1 MGQDIAASHF
11 TERDFSRFS
20 TRLREETRLLE
31 AWLSEGLFDTGEP
44 TAGFELEAWLV
55 APDATPAPKV
65 EDLLARLD
73 DPLIV
78 PELATFN
85 VEFNGTPRPLK
96 GAVFSKLAQELE
108 ATLAHANAAAAGL
121 GSRLAMIG
129 ILPTVR
135 PEHLTLEFMTPRERY
150 RALNEQ
156 VFALRH
162 ERPLTL
168 LIEGRDRLELTWH
181 DVMLEAGATSFQI
194 HLKVGPAEA
203 ARVYNAAKIVSGPM
217 VAISAN
223 SPYLF
228 GRDLWDETR
237 IPLFEQ
243 AVSVGGAVLQER
255 VNFGFRY
262 AQRSI
267 LETFQSNLD
276 RYPVL
281 LPHLMDDPPEQL
293 PHLRLHNGTIWR
305 WNRPL
310 IGFEPDGRPHLR
322 IEHRVVPA
330 GPSVPDAIANAAFY
344 FGMMRN
350 LARAE
355 TPPETQLMF
364 LHAQKG
370 FYTCARDGLDAE
382 IPWLDGRILPVARV
396 LAEDLLPRARQGLLD
411 LGVDPA
417 EVEHWLG
424 IIAARLSSKRTGAR
438 WQRAWVARHGPDMA
452 GLTGAYLAHQA
463 SGQPVHAWTLTE

>member
-1 MGQDIAASHF
+1 MGQEIAASHF
-11 TERDFSRFS
+11 TKGDFNRFAA
-20 TRLREETRLLE
+20 RLREETRLLE
-31 AWLSEGLFDTGEP
+31 RWLKDGLLDNGEP

-55 APDATPAPKV
+55 APDGSPAPKV
-65 EDLLARLD
+65 EELLTRLR
-73 DPLIV
+73 DPLVV

-85 VEFNGTPRPLK
+85 VEFNGTARPLS
-96 GAVFSKLAQELE
+96 GSVFSQLGEELTQ
-108 ATLAHANAAAAGL
+108 TLAHANASAAELDA
-121 GSRLAMIG
+121 RLAMIG

-135 PEHLTLEFMTPRERY
+135 QEHLTADFMTPRERY

-162 ERPLTL
+162 GRPLKL
-168 LIEGRDRLELTWH
+168 SIEGHDRLDLTWH

-194 HLKVGPAEA
+194 HLKVRPSEA
-203 ARVYNAAKIVSGPM
+203 ARVYNASKIVSGPM

-255 VNFGFRY
+255 VSFGFRY
-262 AQRSI
+262 ARQSI
-267 LETFQSNLD
+267 FETFQANLD

-281 LPHLMDDPPEQL
+281 LPHVVEDPPELL

-330 GPSVPDAIANAAFY
+330 GPSVQDAIANAAFY
-344 FGMMRN
+344 FGLMQD
-350 LARAE
+350 LAHAE
-355 TPPETQLMF
+355 IPPESALMF

-370 FYTCARDGLDAE
+370 FYTCAHQGLEAE
-382 IPWLDGRILPVARV
+382 IPWLDGRILPVSTI
-396 LAEDLLPRARQGLLD
+396 LEEDLLPRAKSGLQR
-411 LGVDPA
+411 LGVDVA
-417 EVEHWLG
+417 EIEHWLG
-424 IIAARLSSKRTGAR
+424 IIAARLGAKRTGAR

-452 GLTGAYLAHQA
+452 GLTSAYLEHQA
-463 SGQPVHAWTLTE
+463 SGKPVHTWTLD

>member
-20 TRLREETRLLE
+20 ARLREETRLLE
-31 AWLSEGLFDTGEP
+31 TWLAEGRLDTGEP

-55 APDATPAPKV
+55 SPDAEPAPRV
-65 EDLLARLD
+65 EALLARLA
-73 DPLIV
+73 DPLVV
-78 PELATFN
+78 PELAAFN
-85 VEFNGTPRPLK
+85 VELNGQARPLNDQ
-96 GAVFSKLAQELE
+96 VFSHLE
-108 ATLAHANAAAAGL
+108 ADLAETLARANTAAAGMDT
-121 GSRLAMIG
+121 RLAMIG

-135 PEHLTLEFMTPRERY
+135 PEHLTLELMTPRERY

-162 ERPLTL
+162 DRPLKL
-168 LIEGRDRLELTWH
+168 LIQGRDRLELTWH

-194 HLKVGPAEA
+194 HLKVRPDEA
-203 ARVYNAAKIVSGPM
+203 ARVYNASKIVSGPM

-262 AQRSI
+262 AQTSI
-267 LETFQSNLD
+267 LETFQSNVD

-281 LPHLMDDPPEQL
+281 LPHLMDEPSERL

-310 IGFEPDGRPHLR
+310 IGFEADGRPHLR

-330 GPSVPDAIANAAFY
+330 GPSVPDSVANAALY
-344 FGMMRN
+344 YGMIRS
-350 LARAE
+350 LAKAE
-355 TPPETQLMF
+355 TPPERQLMF

-370 FYTCARDGLDAE
+370 FYDCAREGLAAT
-382 IPWLDGRILPVARV
+382 IPWLDGRILPVTEI
-396 LAEDLLPRARQGLLD
+396 LENDLIPRARLGLLE
-411 LGVDPA
+411 LGVDPP
-417 EVEHWLG
+417 EIEHWLG
-424 IIAARLSSKRTGAR
+424 IIVARLQTRRTGAR
-438 WQRAWVARHGPDMA
+438 WQRAWVERHGPDMA
-452 GLTGAYLAHQA
+452 ALTSAYLDHQA
-463 SGQPVHAWTLTE
+463 SGRAVHTWTLE